1 MKTKI
6 KFISKME
13 SKKWLQI
20 SNLFAKSLVSP
31 AEALRQ
37 FNSLDATARNSIKRA
52 FALYDDVRRKKI
64 PKGEADSAWETSVMV
79 DAHIVATEFDID
91 PLTVVMCINPP
102 CKLNERVYVK

>member
-6 KFISKME
+6 KFISKIE

-64 PKGEADSAWETSVMV
+64 PKGEAAAWETSVMV

-102 CKLNERVYVK
+102 CKLNKRVYVK